1 MVSLVTAL
9 DHLARGRNEEAADLL
24 AHRLKAVVVATKE
37 NSWKRAN
44 YLELIPTVPDEIITK
59 DEMQMVRFFPW
70 DDF

>member
-1 MVSLVTAL
+1 MSLVTAL

-59 DEMQMVRFFPW
+59 DEMQMVLSLTR